1 MFWVLK
7 PQVKRS
13 IVKVEMAAIQQQNS
27 ELIEGLRPSFRGADR
42 IAVNL
47 KKWQNGV
54 LIILDIPG
62 PCPISSTNPS
72 QSLSFGT
79 LA

>member
-1 MFWVLK
+1 MFLVLK

-42 IAVNL
+42 IAANL
-47 KKWQNGV
+47 KNMAKW
-54 LIILDIPG
+54 
-62 PCPISSTNPS
+62 CPNYIRYSW
-72 QSLSFGT
+72 SLSYFKH
-79 LA
+79 

>member
-42 IAVNL
+42 IAANL
-47 KKWQNGV
+47 KNMAKMV
-54 LIILDIPG
+54 
-62 PCPISSTNPS
+62 S
-72 QSLSFGT
+72 
-79 LA
+79 

>member
-1 MFWVLK
+1 
-7 PQVKRS
+7 
-13 IVKVEMAAIQQQNS
+13 MAAIQQQNS
-27 ELIEGLRPSFRGADR
+27 ELIEGLRPSFRGANR
-42 IAVNL
+42 IAANL
-47 KKWQNGV
+47 KNMAKWCPNH
-54 LIILDIPG
+54 IDIPG